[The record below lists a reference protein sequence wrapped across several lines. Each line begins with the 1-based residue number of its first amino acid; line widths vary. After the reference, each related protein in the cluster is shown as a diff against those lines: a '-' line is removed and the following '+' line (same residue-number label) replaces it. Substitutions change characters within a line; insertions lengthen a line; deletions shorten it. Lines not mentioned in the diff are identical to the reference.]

1 MRGFLTFSVR
11 VLAPRGRGS
20 AGQTS
25 TQEDE
30 RHAIHLGKRGCFVLT
45 ILCYLANICVQI
57 RCALHKV
64 TTQERPVGG
73 GKRGGVSYILIRFM
87 IRDSESTRLRTKGP
101 GGLLTTN
108 Y

>member
-1 MRGFLTFSVR
+1 MVFLPFFCLVLR

-30 RHAIHLGKRGCFVLT
+30 PDAFHLGKRGCFVLT

-73 GKRGGVSYILIRFM
+73 GKRGGYLMS
-87 IRDSESTRLRTKGP
+87 
-101 GGLLTTN
+101 
-108 Y
+108 

>member
-11 VLAPRGRGS
+11 ALAPRGRGS

-30 RHAIHLGKRGCFVLT
+30 PDAFHLGKRGCFVLT
-45 ILCYLANICVQI
+45 ILCYLSNIGVQI

-73 GKRGGVSYILIRFM
+73 GKREGGIMYI
-87 IRDSESTRLRTKGP
+87 
-101 GGLLTTN
+101 
-108 Y
+108 